1 MSGIMREKVV
11 VITGGT
17 SGIGQV
23 AAGRLAEMG
32 ARIILIARD
41 RGRAEQTLK
50 RLREKGPS
58 VNHSA
63 FYADLSSLAELRR
76 VGQEVSSGEARI
88 DILINNAGA
97 IFDRRRV
104 TADGFERTFATNHLS
119 YFVLTQL
126 LLPRLREANH
136 ARIIN
141 TSSDA
146 HRVAA
151 IDFNDLQLTRGYA
164 PFKAY
169 GRTKLCNILFT
180 RELSRRLA
188 GTGITANA
196 LHPGFVATRFGDH
209 NEGALELLFRVGKLF
224 ALSPE
229 KGAETLIYLA
239 SSSAVENVTG
249 QYFFK
254 CKPKGPARRAQDDV
268 AAKRLWDE
276 TEKLVGMSRQA
287 VNA

>member
-1 MSGIMREKVV
+1 MREKVV

-17 SGIGQV
+17 SGIGRV
-23 AAGRLAEMG
+23 ASERLAEMG
-32 ARIILIARD
+32 ARIVLVARD
-41 RGRAEQTLK
+41 RDRAEQTLK
-50 RLREKGPS
+50 RLRERGPN
-58 VNHSA
+58 VKHAA
-63 FYADLSSLAELRR
+63 FYADLSSLNELRR
-76 VGQEVSSGEARI
+76 VGQEVSSAEARI

-97 IFDRRRV
+97 IFDRRMV

-126 LLPRLREANH
+126 LLPRLRAANH

-196 LHPGFVATRFGDH
+196 LHPGFVATRFGDQ

-224 ALSPE
+224 AISPS
-229 KGAETLIYLA
+229 KGAETIFYLA
-239 SSSAVENVTG
+239 SSNAVENVSG
-249 QYFFK
+249 HYFFK
-254 CKPKGPARRAQDDV
+254 CKPKGPARRAQDDEDSR
-268 AAKRLWDE
+268 RLWEE
-276 TEKLVGMSRQA
+276 TENLVTTASTSKRAQT
-287 VNA
+287 VR